1 MIASTGAILGLL
13 GIWLL
18 LCDRNNGAVPYF
30 LAIGLIMLCAG
41 AALTSLV
48 VAR

>member
-1 MIASTGAILGLL
+1 MIESTGAILGLL

-18 LCDRNNGAVPYF
+18 LCDRNNGAVSYF